1 MLFRSAIILPF
12 TPSNCQC
19 AVSSTRN
26 PGPAWGPNLVTQPNP
41 TRFLGWVG
49 LRLKK
54 CWVGL
59 GSAKRP
65 KKTQVLGSSASER
78 CMKSRCAF
86 SYFALPRGV
95 RLLIANR
102 MCAAY
107 WRLFANERSSPTVV
121 IGWPDLALEIIG
133 LCRRF
138 KSEFETR
145 NSP

>member
-1 MLFRSAIILPF
+1 MLTLENNLAVRRILQHFRHHPTNESR
-12 TPSNCQC
+12 SCM
-19 AVSSTRN
+19 
-26 PGPAWGPNLVTQPNP
+26 GPQPRDPTQPNP

-78 CMKSRCAF
+78 CMESRCAF

-102 MCAAY
+102 MCTAY

-133 LCRRF
+133 LG
-138 KSEFETR
+138 
-145 NSP
+145 